1 MKKLKYYT
9 IIFAL
14 AVIIAGVFVTNSA
27 VAYAEQSFAPW
38 SVTAD
43 IYYGDDVYRYYLSKQ
58 IDGMEFE
65 ADIRGFYLGFNARK
79 NLAAGLLKLG
89 LEPICVYQYL
99 LPNFD

>member
-43 IYYGDDVYRYYLSKQ
+43 IYYSDDV
-58 IDGMEFE
+58 
-65 ADIRGFYLGFNARK
+65 
-79 NLAAGLLKLG
+79 
-89 LEPICVYQYL
+89 
-99 LPNFD
+99 